1 MMNDDAIELTERY
14 VSSLEEYF
22 GNVPDDR
29 LLAMIMNPLLAT
41 CGFKDLTVLLE
52 DKGVALVT
60 RATQLLRCSMQK
72 LWKKKLAGKRRGGEG
87 DGTSAI
93 ESLSLSMTPLERLRR
108 SREEGRGIKAS
119 ETDPIK
125 NAVDEWLNQDFS
137 PEEELRKQR
146 HRMRRDCNDIDWMR
160 VNKQETLYISSIFD
174 LCEWWLHVVS
184 VGRHTLVY
192 LVLPA
197 IIALSP

>member
-1 MMNDDAIELTERY
+1 MKTQGLWRGGGETT
-14 VSSLEEYF
+14 
-22 GNVPDDR
+22 VPKIFENAG
-29 LLAMIMNPLLAT
+29 LLFYANNGTSIPVLAT

-52 DKGVALVT
+52 EKGVALVT

-87 DGTSAI
+87 DGTSTI

-137 PEEELRKQR
+137 PEGELWKQR
-146 HRMRRDCNDIDWMR
+146 HRMRRDCNDID
-160 VNKQETLYISSIFD
+160 YFFSD
-174 LCEWWLHVVS
+174 
-184 VGRHTLVY
+184 
-192 LVLPA
+192 
-197 IIALSP
+197 